1 MYSARDERRA
11 VRLVPAGLFVSC
23 SWAVLVRRAKIVCT
37 IGPASESPS
46 TLVELVRSGM
56 DVARL
61 NFSHGSH
68 DEHGR
73 RAAAVRAAAEQAG
86 RPVAILQD
94 LCGPKIRCGCFPKA
108 AANAENPSKKG
119 GTLDVAPGEN
129 VDLVEVESER
139 AMAPAR
145 EGGPSQIP
153 INYTGLAED
162 LRPDDE
168 ILLDDGRVSV
178 KVIERADNSRVRAVV
193 KNGGQ
198 LRDRCGVHIPS
209 RRVRISALTEK
220 DKSDLAFGLSIGVD
234 YVALSFVRTAD
245 DIRLVR
251 DITEAWGQP
260 TPIVAKIE
268 TPQAIDNLEDILHV
282 TDAVMVARGDL
293 GVELAPEQVPI
304 LQREILGMARVHQ
317 RPVIVATEMLQSMVT
332 ETRPT
337 RAEASDVA
345 TAVYDGTDAVM
356 LSQETATGNHPA
368 LVVEMMARII
378 REAEASRFYRPLS
391 SKAHT
396 DAAGSLW
403 DRTREPQPSKV
414 ARQRAAVAEAIA
426 RSAAEIAR
434 QIEARVIVAFTETG
448 LTARYVSKAR
458 PTVPI
463 ITFSPNPATCRRLAL
478 LWGVTA
484 FPFGAMRHPDEMM
497 DRANGFLLANGLA
510 SPGDKFVAMFGAPVG
525 VVGSTNSIRV
535 RVVE

>member
-1 MYSARDERRA
+1 
-11 VRLVPAGLFVSC
+11 
-23 SWAVLVRRAKIVCT
+23 VLVRRAKIVCT
-37 IGPASESPS
+37 IGPASESPA
-46 TLVELVRSGM
+46 TLVQLVRAGM

-68 DEHGR
+68 EEHGR
-73 RAAAVRAAAEQAG
+73 RLQAIRAAADACD

-94 LCGPKIRCGCFPKA
+94 LCGPKIRCGCFAPKTDWA
-108 AANAENPSKKG
+108 RAGEEQIVPKKY
-119 GTLDVAPGEN
+119 GTLDVTGGQA
-129 VDLVEVESER
+129 VDLVEVESDR
-139 AMAPAR
+139 ACAPP
-145 EGGPSQIP
+145 GPAGPPQVP
-153 INYTGLAED
+153 IHYPGLAED
-162 LRPDDE
+162 LRVGDE
-168 ILLDDGRVSV
+168 VLLDDGRVAVRISE
-178 KVIERADNSRVRAVV
+178 VIDDKHVRATVT
-193 KNGGQ
+193 NGGT
-198 LRDRCGVHIPS
+198 LRDRVGVHLPS
-209 RRVRISALTEK
+209 HRVRISALTDK
-220 DKSDLAFGLSIGVD
+220 DKTDLAYGLSIGVD

-245 DIRLVR
+245 DIKLVR
-251 DITEAWGQP
+251 EITEAWGRP

-268 TPQAIDNLEDILHV
+268 TPQAIENLEDILRV

-293 GVELAPEQVPI
+293 GVELPPERVPI
-304 LQREILGMARVHQ
+304 LQREILGRARVHQ

-345 TAVYDGTDAVM
+345 TAVFDGTDAVM

-378 REAEASRFYRPLS
+378 REAEASPFYRPLS
-391 SKAHT
+391 SEASPNQG
-396 DAAGSLW
+396 AGGSLW
-403 DRTREPQPSKV
+403 DRPREAAKV
-414 ARQRAAVAEAIA
+414 TRQRAVVADAIA
-426 RSAAEIAR
+426 RSAGEIAR
-434 QIEARVIVAFTETG
+434 QIDARAIVAFTESG

-463 ITFSPNPATCRRLAL
+463 ITFSPNPVTRRRLAL

-484 FPFGAMRHPDEMM
+484 FSIEALRDPDEMI
-497 DRANGFLLANGLA
+497 DRASMFLVANGLA

>member
-1 MYSARDERRA
+1 M
-11 VRLVPAGLFVSC
+11 SC
-23 SWAVLVRRAKIVCT
+23 CRAVLVRRAKIVCT
-37 IGPASESPS
+37 IGPASETPA
-46 TLVELVRSGM
+46 TLASLVRAGM

-73 RAAAVRAAAEQAG
+73 RAAAVRAAADQCD

-94 LCGPKIRCGCFPKA
+94 LCGPKIRCGCFPPKTPPPDLDGGSPA
-108 AANAENPSKKG
+108 PKKS
-119 GTLDVAPGEN
+119 GTLDVADGQA

-139 AMAPAR
+139 AMAPPRA
-145 EGGPSQIP
+145 EGPPQIP
-153 INYTGLAED
+153 INYSGLAED
-162 LRPDDE
+162 LQPGDE
-168 ILLDDGRVSV
+168 LLLDDGRVAV
-178 KVIERADNSRVRAVV
+178 RVLERVDDRRVRATV

-220 DKSDLAFGLSIGVD
+220 DKGDLAFGLSIGVD

-251 DITEAWGQP
+251 DITEAWGRP

-268 TPQAIDNLEDILHV
+268 TPQAIDNLAEILRV

-293 GVELAPEQVPI
+293 GVELPPEQVPI
-304 LQREILGMARVHQ
+304 LQREILGMAHVHQ

-332 ETRPT
+332 EARPT

-345 TAVYDGTDAVM
+345 TAVFDGTDAVM
-356 LSQETATGNHPA
+356 LSQETATGNHPP

-391 SKAHT
+391 SE
-396 DAAGSLW
+396 AAAEASPGGSLW
-403 DRTREPQPSKV
+403 DRVREPPKV

-463 ITFSPNPATCRRLAL
+463 ITFSPNATTRRRLAL

-484 FPFGAMRHPDEMM
+484 FDIEALRDPDEMI
-497 DRANGFLLANGLA
+497 DRASAFLVANGLA

-525 VVGSTNSIRV
+525 VTGSTNSIRV

>member
-1 MYSARDERRA
+1 M
-11 VRLVPAGLFVSC
+11 
-23 SWAVLVRRAKIVCT
+23 LVRRAKIVCT
-37 IGPASESPS
+37 IGPASDSPEA
-46 TLVELVRSGM
+46 LAHLVRAGM

-68 DEHGR
+68 EEHGR
-73 RAAAVRAAAEQAG
+73 RAAAVRTAADREG

-94 LCGPKIRCGCFPKA
+94 LCGPKIRCGIYPQKAPEPGQPPKK
-108 AANAENPSKKG
+108 S
-119 GTLDVAPGEN
+119 GTLDVADGET
-129 VDLVEVESER
+129 VDLVEVETDRS
-139 AMAPAR
+139 MAPAR

-153 INYTGLAED
+153 INYAGLAED
-162 LRPDDE
+162 LRQEDE
-168 ILLDDGRVSV
+168 LLLDDGRVSV
-178 KVIERADNSRVRAVV
+178 RVLERVDDKRVRALVLH
-193 KNGGQ
+193 GGQ

-220 DKSDLAFGLSIGVD
+220 DKADLAFGLSIGVD

-251 DITEAWGQP
+251 EITEVWGRP

-268 TPQAIDNLEDILHV
+268 TPQAIDNLSDILRA

-293 GVELAPEQVPI
+293 GVELNPEQVPI
-304 LQREILGMARVHQ
+304 LQREILGMARVYQ

-378 REAEASRFYRPLS
+378 REAEASKFYRPLS
-391 SKAHT
+391 SEALT
-396 DAAGSLW
+396 DVSGGASLW
-403 DRTREPQPSKV
+403 DRGRDAPKV

-434 QIEARVIVAFTETG
+434 QIEARVIVAFTESG

-463 ITFSPNPATCRRLAL
+463 ITFSPNAGTRRRLAL
-478 LWGVTA
+478 FWGVTSFSIEA
-484 FPFGAMRHPDEMM
+484 LRDTDEMI
-497 DRANGFLLANGLA
+497 DRASAFLVANGLA

-525 VVGSTNSIRV
+525 VTGSTNSIRV

>member
-1 MYSARDERRA
+1 
-11 VRLVPAGLFVSC
+11 
-23 SWAVLVRRAKIVCT
+23 
-37 IGPASESPS
+37 
-46 TLVELVRSGM
+46 
-56 DVARL
+56 VAEGQ
-61 NFSHGSH
+61 S
-68 DEHGR
+68 
-73 RAAAVRAAAEQAG
+73 
-86 RPVAILQD
+86 
-94 LCGPKIRCGCFPKA
+94 
-108 AANAENPSKKG
+108 
-119 GTLDVAPGEN
+119 

-139 AMAPAR
+139 SMAPPR
-145 EGGPSQIP
+145 DGGSAQIP
-153 INYTGLAED
+153 INYAGLAED
-162 LRPDDE
+162 LQPDDE
-168 ILLDDGRVSV
+168 LLLDDGRVSV
-178 KVIERADNSRVRAVV
+178 RVIERVDDKRVRAVV

-209 RRVRISALTEK
+209 RRVRIAALTEK
-220 DKSDLAFGLSIGVD
+220 DKGDLAFGLSIGVD

-251 DITEAWGQP
+251 DITEAWGRP

-268 TPQAIDNLEDILHV
+268 TPQAIDNLADILRV

-293 GVELAPEQVPI
+293 GVELPPEQVPI

-332 ETRPT
+332 EARPT

-345 TAVYDGTDAVM
+345 TAVFDGTDAVM
-356 LSQETATGNHPA
+356 LSQETATGNHPP

-391 SKAHT
+391 SEAP
-396 DAAGSLW
+396 AEASPGGSLW
-403 DRTREPQPSKV
+403 DRLREPTKI

-434 QIEARVIVAFTETG
+434 HIEARVIVAFTETG

-463 ITFSPNPATCRRLAL
+463 ITFSPNAATRRRLAL

-484 FPFGAMRHPDEMM
+484 FDIEAFRDPDEMI
-497 DRANGFLLANGLA
+497 DRASALLMASGLA
-510 SPGDKFVAMFGAPVG
+510 APGDKFVAMFGAPIG

>member
-1 MYSARDERRA
+1 
-11 VRLVPAGLFVSC
+11 
-23 SWAVLVRRAKIVCT
+23 
-37 IGPASESPS
+37 
-46 TLVELVRSGM
+46 M

-68 DEHGR
+68 EEHGR
-73 RAAAVRAAAEQAG
+73 RAAAIRAAADEHD

-94 LCGPKIRCGCFPKA
+94 LCGPKIRCGRFPKA
-108 AANAENPSKKG
+108 PDGSGEDTSANGKS
-119 GTLDVAPGEN
+119 GTLDVTDGQA
-129 VDLVEVESER
+129 VDLVEVESDR
-139 AMAPAR
+139 SFAPPHGA
-145 EGGPSQIP
+145 GPPQIP
-153 INYTGLAED
+153 INYQGLAED
-162 LRPDDE
+162 LHVGDE
-168 ILLDDGRVSV
+168 LLLDDGRVGV
-178 KVIERADNSRVRAVV
+178 RVVEKTDDTRVRATVIH
-193 KNGGQ
+193 GGQ

-245 DIRLVR
+245 DIKLVR
-251 DITEAWGQP
+251 DITEAWGRP

-268 TPQAIDNLEDILHV
+268 TPQAIDNLEEILRV

-293 GVELAPEQVPI
+293 GVELPPERVPI
-304 LQREILGMARVHQ
+304 LQREILGLARVHQ

-337 RAEASDVA
+337 RAESSDVA
-345 TAVYDGTDAVM
+345 TAVFDGTDAVM
-356 LSQETATGNHPA
+356 LSQETATGNHPP

-391 SKAHT
+391 SEAPP
-396 DAAGSLW
+396 DAASTSMW
-403 DRTREPQPSKV
+403 DRAREAGQAKG

-426 RSAAEIAR
+426 RSAGEIAR
-434 QIEARVIVAFTETG
+434 QIDARVIVAFTESG

-458 PTVPI
+458 PTSPI
-463 ITFSPNPATCRRLAL
+463 IAFSPNPVTRRRLAL
-478 LWGVTA
+478 LWGVTSFSIEA
-484 FPFGAMRHPDEMM
+484 LRDPDEMIE
-497 DRANGFLLANGLA
+497 RASMSLVANGLA

-525 VVGSTNSIRV
+525 VTGSTNSIRV

>member
-1 MYSARDERRA
+1 
-11 VRLVPAGLFVSC
+11 
-23 SWAVLVRRAKIVCT
+23 VLVRRAKIVCT
-37 IGPASESPS
+37 IGPASETPA
-46 TLVELVRSGM
+46 TLVQLVRAGM

-68 DEHGR
+68 EEHGR
-73 RAAAVRAAAEQAG
+73 RAAAVRAAADECD

-94 LCGPKIRCGCFPKA
+94 LCGPKIRCGCFPPKPGAPAGEDAPKKA
-108 AANAENPSKKG
+108 
-119 GTLDVAPGEN
+119 GTLDLADGQT
-129 VDLVEVESER
+129 VDLVEVESDR
-139 AMAPAR
+139 ATAPPR
-145 EGGPSQIP
+145 EGGPPQVP
-153 INYTGLAED
+153 INYAGLAED
-162 LRPDDE
+162 LRPGDE
-168 ILLDDGRVSV
+168 LLLDDGRVAV
-178 KVIERADNSRVRAVV
+178 RVIERVDDKRVRAAVSH
-193 KNGGQ
+193 GGA
-198 LRDRCGVHIPS
+198 LRDRVGVHIPS

-245 DIRLVR
+245 DVKLVR
-251 DITEAWGQP
+251 DITEAWGRP

-268 TPQAIDNLEDILHV
+268 TPQAIDNLEEILRV

-293 GVELAPEQVPI
+293 GVELPPERVPI
-304 LQREILGMARVHQ
+304 LQRGILGLARVHQ

-345 TAVYDGTDAVM
+345 TAVFDGTDAVM
-356 LSQETATGNHPA
+356 LSQETATGNHPP

-391 SKAHT
+391 SEAPAE
-396 DAAGSLW
+396 AASGSLW
-403 DRTREPQPSKV
+403 DRVREAPPTKV

-426 RSAAEIAR
+426 RGACDIAR
-434 QIEARVIVAFTETG
+434 QIDARVIVAFTETG

-463 ITFSPNPATCRRLAL
+463 LTFSPNPVTRRRLAL
-478 LWGVTA
+478 LWGVTSFSIEA
-484 FPFGAMRHPDEMM
+484 LRDPDEMI
-497 DRANGFLLANGLA
+497 DRASAFLLAHGLA